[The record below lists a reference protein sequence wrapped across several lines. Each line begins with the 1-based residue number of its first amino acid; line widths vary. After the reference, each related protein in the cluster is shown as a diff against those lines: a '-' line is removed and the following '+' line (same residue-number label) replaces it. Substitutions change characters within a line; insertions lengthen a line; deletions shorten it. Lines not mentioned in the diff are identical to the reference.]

1 MDIALRVAGGVRGLV
16 GIRVMGLRSC
26 RLQYNRIDQTCGHN
40 QDSIEICS
48 AQQAGAGG
56 GLLYTG
62 TGSSGRTRWR
72 ALTGSRPHAGPH
84 VDNVDNAASPITLLR
99 RFVGDSVFALGSRP
113 NLGLPVERPVTFL
126 FLLSLLSEF
135 CL

>member
-1 MDIALRVAGGVRGLV
+1 MNIALRVAGRVRELV
-16 GIRVMGLRSC
+16 EIRVIGLRSC
-26 RLQYNRIDQTCGHN
+26 RLQYNQMNQTCSHN
-40 QDSIEICS
+40 RDSIEICS

-84 VDNVDNAASPITLLR
+84 VDNAASPIMLLR
-99 RFVGDSVFALGSRP
+99 RLTGDSVSVLGSRP
-113 NLGLPVERPVTFL
+113 NLELPVERPVTMRE
-126 FLLSLLSEF
+126 LSSV
-135 CL
+135 

>member
-16 GIRVMGLRSC
+16 GIRVMGLHSC
-26 RLQYNRIDQTCGHN
+26 RLQYNQIDQMCGHN
-40 QDSIEICS
+40 RDSIEICS

-84 VDNVDNAASPITLLR
+84 VDNAASPITLLR
-99 RFVGDSVFALGSRP
+99 RLAGDSVSVLGSRP
-113 NLGLPVERPVTFL
+113 NLGLPVSLPVTNTC
-126 FLLSLLSEF
+126 LSEVQK
-135 CL
+135 

>member
-16 GIRVMGLRSC
+16 EIRVIGLRSC

-84 VDNVDNAASPITLLR
+84 VDNAASPITLLR
-99 RFVGDSVFALGSRP
+99 RLAGDSVSVLGSRP
-113 NLGLPVERPVTFL
+113 NLGLPVERPVT
-126 FLLSLLSEF
+126 LLNRT
-135 CL
+135 